1 MMARIRSSRPLSVST
16 MTVVVLAFATAGCA
30 STTPSPSPAVSGAL
44 ERSPAVTAAS
54 SPGPS
59 SAPPPSVSSASP
71 APVAADRVPAR
82 LEPGVAYRPAIDP
95 ANFVEA
101 IDNPYW
107 PLAPGTH
114 WTFRSQEQRTETTVT
129 PDRRPVM
136 GVSTV
141 VVHDQVFNGSDLA
154 EDTFDWYAQDK
165 AGNVW
170 YFGEATTSYEDNPA
184 GDHAGSW
191 EAGVDGAQPGIVML
205 ADPLSGDVYRQ
216 EFKAGE
222 AEDIAMVRRL
232 DAKLKV
238 PAGSFGDVLVT
249 EEWTPLEPDVI
260 ELKYYAKGTGVIEER
275 QILGGDELV
284 QLRKMTPP
292 GG

>member
-1 MMARIRSSRPLSVST
+1 

-284 QLRKMTPP
+284 QLRKMTPS